1 MYKKAALFIC
11 LVVCNAHAICM
22 STSGTDSCEFGPQG
36 MMVVSMALA
45 PWALIARIPTARQQR
60 LLAGSP
66 QRFGC
71 SVALLVGWTVMLS
84 HMMQSFFACERQ
96 GDIRASVFLH
106 IVEIDIIAVA
116 LRWAYLV
123 IDHLLPQYPQ
133 LPLNV
138 AQGQ

>member
-1 MYKKAALFIC
+1 MYKRIVVLVCASLWGINALC
-11 LVVCNAHAICM
+11 MHASRIE
-22 STSGTDSCEFGPQG
+22 SCEFGPQG
-36 MMVVSMALA
+36 IMAISIAIA
-45 PWALIARIPTARQQR
+45 PWALARIPTARQQR

-71 SVALLVGWTVMLS
+71 SLALLVGWTVMLS
-84 HMMQSFFACERQ
+84 YLMRSFFECERE
-96 GDIRASVFLH
+96 GNMRASAFLH

-123 IDHLLPQYPQ
+123 IDHILPQYPQ
-133 LPLNV
+133 LPLTV